1 MINKNSPAVS
11 ETKPSQKIQE
21 GINCLRL
28 CKKTLFVLF
37 TPTFI
42 WFQKETSVQRIQLQ
56 RSEQKVI
63 TVELVHMGIRYQK
76 EYLTFS
82 KRNKKKSTVLVDIL
96 QLESNKKN

>member
-11 ETKPSQKIQE
+11 KTKPPQKIQE

-28 CKKTLFVLF
+28 FKKNFVLF
-37 TPTFI
+37 TPTFS

-63 TVELVHMGIRYQK
+63 TVELVHMDIRYQK

>member
-28 CKKTLFVLF
+28 CKKNFVLF

-63 TVELVHMGIRYQK
+63 TVELVHMDIRYQK